1 MINAKLGGPTMKR
14 TVALAIGVLAL
25 TAASQPLFAA
35 ETETAAPRERAAP
48 AQRRA
53 APPARQPQRAA
64 PQQQAAQPSQTSS
77 YTGAQGGGF
86 GGGNAGGGGFADPVC
101 LTSLG
106 GLNTGCTPALFNHSL
121 NKTGGIGGGVLQ
133 YMVPVSPWIV
143 VGIMGDLAGGKTTA
157 SSTQSFFYPSDSSI
171 PGQVTA
177 ETYTSSVSQ
186 GTTGSVRFKAG
197 VVTPVGGWYGS
208 VMPYITVGWVRTK
221 FDGSFSYTASNFSS
235 FSPQCAFNPSCSTIA
250 GTAVS
255 WSHQANGVIYGFGVD
270 IPIPAFGPGV
280 MLVLD
285 YSRADFQSFDVTVPV
300 AIGTSC
306 IPGPTKVCGTT
317 DTLHV
322 SNPSSNRFTAG
333 LRVKLM

>member
-1 MINAKLGGPTMKR
+1 MKP
-14 TVALAIGVLAL
+14 TVALAISVLAL

-35 ETETAAPRERAAP
+35 ETETPAPRQRAAPAAERAAP
-48 AQRRA
+48 A
-53 APPARQPQRAA
+53 ARQRAA
-64 PQQQAAQPSQTSS
+64 PQQQASQSSQTSS
-77 YTGAQGGGF
+77 FTGTQAGGF

-101 LTSLG
+101 LNTR
-106 GLNTGCTPALFNHSL
+106 GLSNGCTAALFNHSL
-121 NKTGGIGGGVLQ
+121 SKTGGIGGGVVQ
-133 YMVPVSPWIV
+133 WTTAVTPWIV
-143 VGIMGDLAGGKTTA
+143 VGILGDLAGGKTTA
-157 SSTQSFFYPSDSSI
+157 SSSQSFLYPSDPSI

-177 ETYTSSVSQ
+177 ETYTNSVSQ
-186 GTTGSVRFKAG
+186 STTGSVRFKAG
-197 VVTPVGGWYGS
+197 VVTPFPWLYTS
-208 VMPYITVGWVRTK
+208 VMPYVTVGWVRSR
-221 FDGSFSYTASNFSS
+221 FEGSFTYNAIN
-235 FSPQCAFNPSCSTIA
+235 FNPTVLGGSPIIA
-250 GTAVS
+250 GSSVS

-270 IPIPAFGPGV
+270 VPIPAVGPGV
-280 MLVLD
+280 VLVLD